1 MTRCLQA
8 RVVITYSLCR
18 LFRLS
23 KIPGGKL
30 EMLFSLRMLE
40 EKKKKSQLLYSHQT
54 YLKRQKKKQTLSVI
68 ASIFP
73 KGDLKGCPLASTS
86 HYCTIYALNHQT
98 SIISC
103 TNKTER
109 HNYRGFG
116 SWTCPQ
122 EINLRLRIS
131 YTEEQGVV

>member
-40 EKKKKSQLLYSHQT
+40 DKKKEEPITLFTLDIFKAPEKKKKLY
-54 YLKRQKKKQTLSVI
+54 K
-68 ASIFP
+68 
-73 KGDLKGCPLASTS
+73 
-86 HYCTIYALNHQT
+86 
-98 SIISC
+98 
-103 TNKTER
+103 
-109 HNYRGFG
+109 
-116 SWTCPQ
+116 
-122 EINLRLRIS
+122 
-131 YTEEQGVV
+131 